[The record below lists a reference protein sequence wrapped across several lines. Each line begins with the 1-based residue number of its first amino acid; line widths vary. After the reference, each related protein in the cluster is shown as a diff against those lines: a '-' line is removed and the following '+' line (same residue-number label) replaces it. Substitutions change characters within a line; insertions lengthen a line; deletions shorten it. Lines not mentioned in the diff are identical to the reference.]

1 MNKPQDDTA
10 WLRDAFV
17 GVQEEL
23 ALKIRRAAQSIG
35 HAGTQGSVNEDHWI
49 EVFRA
54 YLPDRYK
61 VETGF
66 VIDSAG
72 GRSDQI
78 DIIIFDRHFTPTL
91 LDQQRHRYIPAEA
104 VYAVFESKPHFD
116 KNYLEYAGQ
125 KAASVRKLLR
135 TSVPI
140 AHAGGVFPAKPL
152 FPLVAGLVAP
162 RSSWADGLG
171 ATFQKNL
178 PEPTDEHL
186 DCGCALDDGAFDTF
200 EGSLYIHPSD
210 GALIRFLFRLLSKLQ
225 SLGSVP
231 AIDWTAYAT
240 VVSRANGGGGCAG
253 CDSSDDPD

>member
-1 MNKPQDDTA
+1 MTDPIDDTA

-17 GVQEEL
+17 GVQDEL
-23 ALKIRRAAQSIG
+23 ALKIRRASQSIS
-35 HAGTQGSVNEDHWI
+35 HSGTQGSVNEDHWI

-72 GRSDQI
+72 GRSEQI

-116 KNYLEYAGQ
+116 KNYFEYAGQ

-152 FPLVAGLVAP
+152 FPILAGLVAP

-171 ATFQKNL
+171 HTFEKNL
-178 PEPTDEHL
+178 PAASDELL

-200 EGSLYIHPSD
+200 DGSLRVYPTD
-210 GALIRFLFRLLSKLQ
+210 GALICFLFRVLSKLQ

-231 AIDWTAYAT
+231 AIDWAAYAA
-240 VVSRANGGGGCAG
+240 VLSKADGGG
-253 CDSSDDPD
+253 PEKP

>member
-1 MNKPQDDTA
+1 MSAPLKGDTS

-17 GVQEEL
+17 AVQEEL
-23 ALKIRRAAQSIG
+23 SLKIRRAAQSIA
-35 HAGTQGSVNEDHWI
+35 HAPTQGSVNEDHWI

-61 VETGF
+61 CDTGF

-72 GRSDQI
+72 GQSDQI
-78 DIIIFDRHFTPTL
+78 DIIIYDRHFTPTL

-125 KAASVRKLLR
+125 KAASVRKLKR

-140 AHAGGVFPAKPL
+140 THVEGVSQPRPL

-171 ATFQKNL
+171 ANFEKNL
-178 PEPTDEHL
+178 PTDPNELL
-186 DCGCALDDGAFDTF
+186 DCGCALEHGMFDTF
-200 EGSLYIHPSD
+200 DGNLQVFPSE
-210 GALIRFLFRLLSKLQ
+210 GALIRFLFRVLSKLQ

-231 AIDWTAYAT
+231 AVNWAAYAS
-240 VVSRANGGGGCAG
+240 VVS
-253 CDSSDDPD
+253 SKP